1 MWVEYSCLVML
12 KLGCLLFFV
21 TSISYWI
28 MRQVVRKKIARGW
41 DPEYTRRMFFPHWR
55 SVLGAR
61 CLMRLCPSYAPAAE
75 FNKAL
80 RTSVGRTQQQ
90 ASSYQ
95 PRRPFGTAA
104 FRGNGSSCRNPNHN
118 LLLERIRGPKSNHH
132 SMRLF
137 GTAAAFTL
145 SKLLKN
151 AWGIPIDVT
160 CEYWFFIGCFWT
172 FSSYTNGR
180 KELLWCT

>member
-1 MWVEYSCLVML
+1 MPSCGKVWNRGVRSNTSSATYVHREQLAHALSASIDRVIDASCSQPTYVDRWHTAL
-12 KLGCLLFFV
+12 ALG
-21 TSISYWI
+21 
-28 MRQVVRKKIARGW
+28 
-41 DPEYTRRMFFPHWR
+41 R
-55 SVLGAR
+55 SVRHA
-61 CLMRLCPSYAPAAE
+61 CCFSA
-75 FNKAL
+75 
-80 RTSVGRTQQQ
+80 SWVGID
-90 ASSYQ
+90 ASHHVN
-95 PRRPFGTAA
+95 RR
-104 FRGNGSSCRNPNHN
+104 RDRSSCRNPNHN